1 METIDIILILCFLP
15 FIYFG
20 LKKGLVKLIISF
32 CTIYFGI
39 TLSLRFST
47 PLIEWI
53 GGHLKIAPFA
63 AKTISFVLI
72 FFGIAIVFSLFGR
85 LVEKVLQITLLGWIN
100 RLLGLAVSCLIFIV
114 ALSSIIFLVD
124 SANNLMHFIP
134 EEHIGNSRLYPL
146 LLNLSKQIFPYF
158 KQIF

>member
-1 METIDIILILCFLP
+1 MGTIDIILILCFLP
-15 FIYFG
+15 CIYFG
-20 LKKGLVKLIISF
+20 LKKGLVKLLISF
-32 CTIYFGI
+32 CTVYFGI
-39 TLSLRFST
+39 TLSLRFSA
-47 PLIEWI
+47 PVIEWI
-53 GGHLKIAPFA
+53 GGHLKISPFA

-85 LVEKVLQITLLGWIN
+85 LVEKVLQITLLGWVN

-124 SANNLMHFIP
+124 SANNLMHFIS
-134 EEHIGNSRLYPL
+134 EEQIGASKLYPL
-146 LLNLSKQIFPYF
+146 LLDLAKQIFPYF